1 MLLRCLWWSESVN
14 EARSFVIQDIDMTA
28 LHFRSHAQN
37 SLLSSLLALT
47 QSGTLRPAGAARRYR
62 PLTPPAQPQAQTDP
76 CTHQTALS
84 TLGMPQQSQTNRA
97 GTLSKSR
104 EPPESQQ
111 SNRALGAGAAHGWCM
126 ARTAPSIVSTSIS
139 SSDSS
144 SPAQRHSQP
153 QSASMCTA
161 VHQASSSNSRDR
173 VVFTTRTA
181 LSN

>member
-1 MLLRCLWWSESVN
+1 
-14 EARSFVIQDIDMTA
+14 MTVCSP
-28 LHFRSHAQN
+28 FPFTRTEQPPF
-37 SLLSSLLALT
+37 LSSRFDT
-47 QSGTLRPAGAARRYR
+47 ERHPQTSRRCSQVPSTHSSGAAAGANRPLRPSDNAH
-62 PLTPPAQPQAQTDP
+62 QAWDA
-76 CTHQTALS
+76 TAI
-84 TLGMPQQSQTNRA
+84 TATNTA
-97 GTLSKSR
+97 GTLSKPR

-111 SNRALGAGAAHGWCM
+111 SSRALGAGAAHGWCM

-144 SPAQRHSQP
+144 SPTQPHSQP